1 MDPVFFISICLGL
14 GLFSG
19 FIGGLLGIG
28 GGVIIVPTLYLIYD
42 ATNRFDDS
50 SILIVAIATS
60 LSCVVFTSAS
70 AAFAQNRRHMVLWGL
85 VIKLLPWLLFG
96 SLLASYVVPFLP
108 ALILKTGIACF
119 LISVAA
125 IMISSWQ
132 PPAGRVFPG
141 HFGGGLIGTSAGF
154 ISGSAGI
161 AGGNVIVPT
170 LIFFNTPRHSS
181 TATSS
186 FLGVPIALSGSLGY
200 LFFAP
205 QVTHSELIGYVD
217 ITAFIPIIAGSILA
231 APIGVKIAHNI
242 SPSLLKKIFGGMLL
256 LASTKMLIDVFS
268 Y

>member
-1 MDPVFFISICLGL
+1 M
-14 GLFSG
+14 
-19 FIGGLLGIG
+19 LGIG
-28 GGVIIVPTLYLIYD
+28 GGIIIVPTLYLIYN
-42 ATNRFDDS
+42 TTTRFDDS

-60 LSCVVFTSAS
+60 LSCIVFTSAS
-70 AAFAQNRRHMVLWGL
+70 AAFAQNRRHMILWAL
-85 VIKLLPWLLFG
+85 VIKLLPWLLVG
-96 SLLASYVVPFLP
+96 SVFASYVVPLLP
-108 ALILKTGIACF
+108 ALVLKVGIACF
-119 LISVAA
+119 LIAVAV

-141 HFGGGLIGTSAGF
+141 YLGGGLIGTSAGF

-170 LIFFNTPRHSS
+170 LIFFNVPPHNS

-205 QVTHSELIGYVD
+205 QVGHPELIGYVD
-217 ITAFIPIIAGSILA
+217 PIAFIAIIAGSILA

-242 SPSLLKKIFGGMLL
+242 SPPLLKKIFGGMLI
-256 LASTKMLIDVFS
+256 LASTRMLIDVFNHQV
-268 Y
+268 